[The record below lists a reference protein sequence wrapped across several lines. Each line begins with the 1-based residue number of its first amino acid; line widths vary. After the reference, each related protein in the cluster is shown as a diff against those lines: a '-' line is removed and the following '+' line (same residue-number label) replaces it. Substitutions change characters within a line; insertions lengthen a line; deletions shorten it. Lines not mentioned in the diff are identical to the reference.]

1 MNYIRSILFNLTY
14 IFGSLIVSLLLLWT
28 FLLPTKYCAIIVSEV
43 YGGFV
48 RLAARYVM
56 GIKLE
61 MRGMENLPKDSRF
74 IIAGKHQSAFETLTI
89 PFMRQLGYPVIVHKK
104 ELFYLPIWGM
114 FLYFTGQIGID
125 RKSGIKAMHSLS
137 KGARRAIA
145 SGRNL
150 IIFPQ
155 GTRVTP
161 GATAPYKPGLAKIYK
176 DLQIPIV
183 PMALNSGVL
192 WGRNSFIKKS
202 GTIVFEFLPPIP
214 AGLPP
219 LEATAKME
227 EAIETASNKL
237 LAA

>member
-1 MNYIRSILFNLTY
+1 MNHLRSILFNIVY
-14 IFGSLIVSLLLLWT
+14 IFGSLIVSLGLLWT
-28 FLLPTKYCAIIVSEV
+28 FLLPTKYCVAIVSAV

-48 RLAARYVM
+48 RLSARYVM

-61 MRGMENLPKDSRF
+61 MRGLENLPKDTRF

-104 ELFYLPIWGM
+104 ELFYLPVWGL

-125 RKSGIKAMHSLS
+125 RKSGIKAMHSLT
-137 KGARRAIA
+137 KGARRAID

-155 GTRVTP
+155 GTRVAP
-161 GATAPYKPGLAKIYK
+161 GAVAPYKPGLAKVYK

-183 PMALNSGVL
+183 PMALNSGLL
-192 WGRNSFIKKS
+192 WGRNAFIKKS
-202 GTIVFEFLPPIP
+202 GTIVFEFLPAIP

-219 LEATAKME
+219 LQAME
-227 EAIETASNKL
+227 QMEREIESASDKLAI
-237 LAA
+237 